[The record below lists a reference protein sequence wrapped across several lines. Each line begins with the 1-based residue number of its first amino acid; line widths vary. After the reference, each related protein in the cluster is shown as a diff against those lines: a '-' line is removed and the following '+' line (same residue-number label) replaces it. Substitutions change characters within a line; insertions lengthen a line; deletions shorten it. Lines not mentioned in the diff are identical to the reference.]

1 MAPSRA
7 RHRRARRGIAAPVAA
22 VLVAAVAV
30 VGLVVGPVAANA
42 WTGATRTSS
51 ASTTSGSTTYG
62 TAAVTR
68 ATGTTASGAADCSAG
83 RVLTVVAHADDDL
96 LFDGTAL
103 RTDVDAGRCVRS
115 VVVTGGDAGKPA
127 WYWQGREDGLMAAY
141 ANLAGVAPQ
150 WASGTLT
157 AGGKTLRTATL
168 TTNPRLSLVF
178 LELPD
183 GNVDGSGFAADGS
196 ESLQKL
202 YQGGITTMHTL
213 TGAAQPTTYT
223 LPQLKAT
230 LLGVMQDFAPT
241 DVHTLDHVGGYGDGD
256 HSDHHTIGYLTDQ
269 VQKQYTGTH
278 AFTGYMGYP
287 IANRPSNLTQA
298 QTDAKGAVFYTYAA
312 HDGETCASWQA
323 CSSKPEGSWLSRQ
336 YTAGSSVP
344 TTPGNPTNPGGT
356 TPTEPTSPTRGT
368 DVTGTATVTASGE
381 NAADGQTAKKA
392 VDGVFSGY
400 PDAPTAEWAVPWGGV
415 GTWIQLGWS
424 GATTIGEV
432 DLADRPNADDQ
443 VTGGTL
449 TFSDGSSLTVPT
461 LDNGG
466 AVTRLAF
473 TARKVTWARFTVT
486 AVSGSTRNVGLSEI
500 RVYGPAT
507 SSTPSPTPTPTAT
520 STPTSTPTATPTS
533 TPTATPT
540 GTPTATPT
548 PTPTPTSADI
558 TGSATPT
565 AAWDNPADG
574 QTVAKGVDGIVSGYP
589 KNSAAEWVAPWGR
602 TGVWFQLDWSSSVSL
617 QRIVL
622 NDRPN
627 LSDRITSGTLTFSDG
642 SQVQVGSLPDDGSAL
657 TVDFSARN
665 VKWVRF
671 TTTGVS
677 NSTTNVGLSEIRA
690 WGVR

>member
-42 WTGATRTSS
+42 WTGATRTPS
-51 ASTTSGSTTYG
+51 ASTTSGTTTYS

-141 ANLAGVAPQ
+141 ANLAGVSPQ

-157 AGGKTLRTATL
+157 TAGKTLRTATL

-241 DVHTLDHVGGYGDGD
+241 DVHTLDQVGSYGDGD
-256 HSDHHTIGYLTDQ
+256 HSDHHTIGYLTNQ
-269 VQKQYTGTH
+269 VQQQYTGTH

-344 TTPGNPTNPGGT
+344 TTPGNPTTPGGT

-400 PDAPTAEWAVPWGGV
+400 PDAPSAEWAVPWGGV

-424 GATTIGEV
+424 GATSIGEV

-449 TFSDGSSLTVPT
+449 TFSDGSSLTVPS

-486 AVSGSTRNVGLSEI
+486 AVSSTTRNVGLSEI

-507 SSTPSPTPTPTAT
+507 SSS
-520 STPTSTPTATPTS
+520 
-533 TPTATPT
+533 
-540 GTPTATPT
+540 T
-548 PTPTPTSADI
+548 PTPTPTSVDI

-602 TGVWFQLDWSSSVSL
+602 TGVWYQLDWSSSVSL

-627 LSDRITSGTLTFSDG
+627 LSDHITSGTLTFSDG

>member
-42 WTGATRTSS
+42 WTGATRTPS
-51 ASTTSGSTTYG
+51 ASTTSGTTTYS

-141 ANLAGVAPQ
+141 ANLAGVSPQ

-157 AGGKTLRTATL
+157 TAGKTLRTATL

-241 DVHTLDHVGGYGDGD
+241 DVHTLDQVGSYGDGD
-256 HSDHHTIGYLTDQ
+256 HSDHHTIGYLTNQ
-269 VQKQYTGTH
+269 VQQQYTGTH

-344 TTPGNPTNPGGT
+344 TTPGNPTTPGGT

-400 PDAPTAEWAVPWGGV
+400 PDAPSAEWAVPWGGV

-424 GATTIGEV
+424 GATSIGEV

-449 TFSDGSSLTVPT
+449 TFSDGSSLTVPS

-486 AVSGSTRNVGLSEI
+486 AVSSTTRNVGLSEI

-507 SSTPSPTPTPTAT
+507 SSSTPTPTG
-520 STPTSTPTATPTS
+520 

-540 GTPTATPT
+540 GTPT
-548 PTPTPTSADI
+548 PTPTPTSVDI

-602 TGVWFQLDWSSSVSL
+602 TGVWYQLDWSSSVSL

-627 LSDRITSGTLTFSDG
+627 LSDHITSGTLTFSDG